1 MKHPTLSIGLTD
13 QEIIEGLRHRDSQL
27 TRFYFY
33 DTCRVAYHVCD
44 KRYDLAHK
52 PGLDFFSIAH
62 EYYLALDKH
71 NFHQLDDRKPGMS
84 LRTWMVNGF
93 RFVLLDRL
101 KAYNRESRVATFE
114 ERMSQSQ
121 VGFDLPDDNFSADFR
136 ATVEEICSEY
146 FARDSRSAIILKML
160 LVEGFKGKEV
170 ASQLGI
176 SPSAVAQR
184 FHKLMTTIVVP
195 YFKANYTA
203 PIAMSCV
210 EMADQSERPCLSSV
224 SLFSNNPTMQSNH
237 SNRITP
243 SHITTLGPNEI
254 FVFGSNLQGMHGGG
268 AARAA
273 RLYFGAKMGVGV
285 GPQGSSYAIPTMQ
298 GGPETIQ
305 PYVDEFVEY
314 ASQHPEQVFL
324 VTPIGCGI
332 AGFEPADIAPLF
344 ANAVG
349 VDNIYLPKSFWD
361 VLA

>member
-33 DTCRVAYHVCD
+33 DICRVAYHVCD

-62 EYYLALDKH
+62 EYYLALDKR

-170 ASQLGI
+170 ARS
-176 SPSAVAQR
+176 SA
-184 FHKLMTTIVVP
+184 
-195 YFKANYTA
+195 
-203 PIAMSCV
+203 
-210 EMADQSERPCLSSV
+210 
-224 SLFSNNPTMQSNH
+224 
-237 SNRITP
+237 
-243 SHITTLGPNEI
+243 
-254 FVFGSNLQGMHGGG
+254 
-268 AARAA
+268 
-273 RLYFGAKMGVGV
+273 
-285 GPQGSSYAIPTMQ
+285 
-298 GGPETIQ
+298 
-305 PYVDEFVEY
+305 
-314 ASQHPEQVFL
+314 
-324 VTPIGCGI
+324 
-332 AGFEPADIAPLF
+332 
-344 ANAVG
+344 
-349 VDNIYLPKSFWD
+349 
-361 VLA
+361 

>member
-1 MKHPTLSIGLTD
+1 
-13 QEIIEGLRHRDSQL
+13 
-27 TRFYFY
+27 
-33 DTCRVAYHVCD
+33 
-44 KRYDLAHK
+44 
-52 PGLDFFSIAH
+52 
-62 EYYLALDKH
+62 
-71 NFHQLDDRKPGMS
+71 
-84 LRTWMVNGF
+84 
-93 RFVLLDRL
+93 
-101 KAYNRESRVATFE
+101 
-114 ERMSQSQ
+114 
-121 VGFDLPDDNFSADFR
+121 
-136 ATVEEICSEY
+136 
-146 FARDSRSAIILKML
+146 ML

-243 SHITTLGPNEI
+243 SHITSLGPNEI